1 MGFFDYFRREK
12 RSTEG
17 AVTLEQ
23 LLGGNETL
31 TVKIAMQVPAVAYCV
46 EMIAS
51 AAAMLPVKLYIRKSD
66 GETEEITD
74 DPRITLLNGQTGDT
88 MNADNMRRVWVRDFL
103 LTGSAFAYIETRY
116 GMPCALK
123 YIPSGAVSVISKDID
138 YINKH
143 YTYVVTG
150 REIFPHRMLKI
161 LRNSDG
167 FGRGRG
173 IVGESPLIMDT
184 MYQLLK
190 FQKNQ
195 VLKGGNKRGFLKS
208 DAPVRK
214 EVKDDIEE
222 KWRQL
227 NSNDDSAER
236 IMFLNGNIDFK
247 EMSSTAVE
255 MQLNENVQTNDAE
268 IMRLFGTADG
278 ILSPETVKNAVMPV
292 LDVFE
297 AAFDSDL
304 LLESEKAD
312 HYFAFD
318 TKELT
323 RGDISTRYS
332 AYATALQNNF
342 MQLDEVRALE
352 DLPPLG
358 FNYITLGLQN
368 VLVNPAT
375 GEVYT
380 PNTNASANMNRL
392 DNIDKD
398 NNIPAD
404 KEDRAE
410 QFETRTPVFGDG
422 HRIIDNVGSGSG
434 GSANVSGKGV
444 DKAAKSGII
453 KSTDKSGKEYEVKYN
468 SLSEDAFK
476 KDFDEAKNTVSAD
489 KAWRVDDTYTADDY
503 KRMKCKCF
511 VTEGGSCVA
520 VKPDGDIISVCKN
533 FNNTKTYETGK
544 DLLKIAVANGGTKLD
559 SFDGNYRFYAEC
571 GFEPVSWTP
580 FNKTYAPKGW
590 RVGVDKE
597 EPVIFFKYNGGFV
610 DSSDAAL
617 KKFYKNV
624 KPSVDYDTAE
634 KARDDAL

>member
-1 MGFFDYFRREK
+1 MGFFDKFRREK

-66 GETEEITD
+66 GETEEIKD

-123 YIPSGAVSVISKDID
+123 YIPSGAVGVMSSDTD
-138 YINKH
+138 YIHKH
-143 YTYVVTG
+143 FSYIVTG
-150 REIFPHRMLKI
+150 KEIFPHQMLKI

-323 RGDISTRYS
+323 RGDISTRYN

-368 VLVNPAT
+368 VLVNPKT

-392 DNIDKD
+392 GDIGGNG
-398 NNIPAD
+398 
-404 KEDRAE
+404 EDRAE
-410 QFETRTPVFGDG
+410 KLEIRTPVFGDG

-434 GSANVSGKGV
+434 GSANASENGV
-444 DKAAKSGII
+444 DKAGGSGII
-453 KSTDKSGKEYEVKYN
+453 TLEDEYIGKSVGAKSKNYDVYDYETNEYFQFAEGTYIQNAEVFAGY
-468 SLSEDAFK
+468 
-476 KDFDEAKNTVSAD
+476 
-489 KAWRVDDTYTADDY
+489 
-503 KRMKCKCF
+503 
-511 VTEGGSCVA
+511 G
-520 VKPDGDIISVCKN
+520 
-533 FNNTKTYETGK
+533 TKTP
-544 DLLKIAVANGGTKLD
+544 LD
-559 SFDGNYRFYAEC
+559 E
-571 GFEPVSWTP
+571 
-580 FNKTYAPKGW
+580 
-590 RVGVDKE
+590 GVPE
-597 EPVIFFKYNGGFV
+597 G
-610 DSSDAAL
+610 L
-617 KKFYKNV
+617 TKKFGGEVAKWQHSKGHGTIDYYGEERPAEVHWFQEESVGKV
-624 KPSVDYDTAE
+624 KFKVKRWED
-634 KARDDAL
+634 

>member
-66 GETEEITD
+66 GRTEEITD

-123 YIPSGAVSVISKDID
+123 YIPSGAVGVMSSDTD
-138 YINKH
+138 YIHKH
-143 YTYVVTG
+143 FSYIVTG
-150 REIFPHRMLKI
+150 KEIFPHQMLKI

-392 DNIDKD
+392 GDIGEDNT
-398 NNIPAD
+398 AD
-404 KEDRAE
+404 KEDRGY
-410 QFETRTPVFGDG
+410 FYKK
-422 HRIIDNVGSGSG
+422 G
-434 GSANVSGKGV
+434 GKTIYVDTDKSSGKSV
-444 DKAAKSGII
+444 DNAGKSGII
-453 KSTDKSGKEYEVKYN
+453 KATREQRKEFEKELKGTVTSEGITITGVSSHAADRMVERGKSAEEIKRVLTEASIHYPGN
-468 SLSEDAFK
+468 S
-476 KDFDEAKNTVSAD
+476 
-489 KAWRVDDTYTADDY
+489 DDTHCEQMGNTRVVYNDSGNI
-503 KRMKCKCF
+503 
-511 VTEGGSCVA
+511 VTV
-520 VKPDGDIISVCKN
+520 VV
-533 FNNTKTYETGK
+533 
-544 DLLKIAVANGGTKLD
+544 L
-559 SFDGNYRFYAEC
+559 
-571 GFEPVSWTP
+571 
-580 FNKTYAPKGW
+580 
-590 RVGVDKE
+590 
-597 EPVIFFKYNGGFV
+597 
-610 DSSDAAL
+610 
-617 KKFYKNV
+617 
-624 KPSVDYDTAE
+624 
-634 KARDDAL
+634 

>member
-1 MGFFDYFRREK
+1 MGFFDKFRREK

-123 YIPSGAVSVISKDID
+123 YIPSGAVCVMSSDTD
-138 YINKH
+138 YIHKH
-143 YTYVVTG
+143 FSYIVTG
-150 REIFPHRMLKI
+150 KEIFPHQMLKI

-342 MQLDEVRALE
+342 MQLDEVRAL
-352 DLPPLG
+352 
-358 FNYITLGLQN
+358 
-368 VLVNPAT
+368 
-375 GEVYT
+375 
-380 PNTNASANMNRL
+380 
-392 DNIDKD
+392 
-398 NNIPAD
+398 
-404 KEDRAE
+404 
-410 QFETRTPVFGDG
+410 
-422 HRIIDNVGSGSG
+422 
-434 GSANVSGKGV
+434 
-444 DKAAKSGII
+444 
-453 KSTDKSGKEYEVKYN
+453 
-468 SLSEDAFK
+468 
-476 KDFDEAKNTVSAD
+476 
-489 KAWRVDDTYTADDY
+489 
-503 KRMKCKCF
+503 
-511 VTEGGSCVA
+511 
-520 VKPDGDIISVCKN
+520 
-533 FNNTKTYETGK
+533 
-544 DLLKIAVANGGTKLD
+544 
-559 SFDGNYRFYAEC
+559 
-571 GFEPVSWTP
+571 
-580 FNKTYAPKGW
+580 
-590 RVGVDKE
+590 
-597 EPVIFFKYNGGFV
+597 
-610 DSSDAAL
+610 
-617 KKFYKNV
+617 
-624 KPSVDYDTAE
+624 
-634 KARDDAL
+634 

>member
-1 MGFFDYFRREK
+1 MGFFDRFRREK
-12 RSTEG
+12 RSG

-51 AAAMLPVKLYIRKSD
+51 AAAMLPVKLYIRKSGGD
-66 GETEEITD
+66 TEEVTD
-74 DPRITLLNGQTGDT
+74 DPRITLLNSTTGDT

-116 GMPCALK
+116 GMPSALK
-123 YIPSGAVSVISKDID
+123 YIPSNAVSVISKDID

-214 EVKDDIEE
+214 DVKDDIEE

-227 NSNDDSAER
+227 NSNDDNAEK

-292 LDVFE
+292 LDAFE

-304 LLESEKAD
+304 LLESEKKD

-323 RGDISTRYS
+323 RGSVSERYS

-368 VLVNPAT
+368 VLVNPKT

-392 DNIDKD
+392 GDIGKD

-434 GSANVSGKGV
+434 GSANVSGNGV
-444 DKAAKSGII
+444 DKAGEKDYNNYADYYEYISASGPNEFDCGFSPDNLLEHWYGSETVHSH
-453 KSTDKSGKEYEVKYN
+453 KAEYEKRGMNMKQYGERALELVQMPTSKTILGYK
-468 SLSEDAFK
+468 DK
-476 KDFDEAKNTVSAD
+476 DGCVIRYDTVTKDFVKGHPKKGIKTMFEAELS
-489 KAWRVDDTYTADDY
+489 Y
-503 KRMKCKCF
+503 
-511 VTEGGSCVA
+511 
-520 VKPDGDIISVCKN
+520 
-533 FNNTKTYETGK
+533 YERQKHK
-544 DLLKIAVANGGTKLD
+544 DL
-559 SFDGNYRFYAEC
+559 
-571 GFEPVSWTP
+571 
-580 FNKTYAPKGW
+580 
-590 RVGVDKE
+590 E
-597 EPVIFFKYNGGFV
+597 E
-610 DSSDAAL
+610 
-617 KKFYKNV
+617 
-624 KPSVDYDTAE
+624 
-634 KARDDAL
+634 

>member
-66 GETEEITD
+66 GETEEIKD

-123 YIPSGAVSVISKDID
+123 YIPSGAVCVMSSDID
-138 YINKH
+138 YIHKH
-143 YTYVVTG
+143 FSYIVTG
-150 REIFPHRMLKI
+150 KEIFPHQMLKI

-392 DNIDKD
+392 GDIGEDKKDLTDNDDSVTI
-398 NNIPAD
+398 
-404 KEDRAE
+404 RA
-410 QFETRTPVFGDG
+410 G
-422 HRIIDNVGSGSG
+422 NGSG
-434 GSANVSGKGV
+434 GNPNHDDKGRFDFGAKTQLINAIKNGEISTKLNKRKQAKHKKGSERYNECIAKGENPSYTELSNMEIQKIINNYSTKGKVYKEPDGQFKEIIKLDYNFGFYVDRASGKAIETHRGTIHY
-444 DKAAKSGII
+444 AKDGTHLVPADPS
-453 KSTDKSGKEYEVKYN
+453 KE
-468 SLSEDAFK
+468 
-476 KDFDEAKNTVSAD
+476 
-489 KAWRVDDTYTADDY
+489 
-503 KRMKCKCF
+503 
-511 VTEGGSCVA
+511 
-520 VKPDGDIISVCKN
+520 
-533 FNNTKTYETGK
+533 
-544 DLLKIAVANGGTKLD
+544 
-559 SFDGNYRFYAEC
+559 
-571 GFEPVSWTP
+571 
-580 FNKTYAPKGW
+580 
-590 RVGVDKE
+590 
-597 EPVIFFKYNGGFV
+597 
-610 DSSDAAL
+610 
-617 KKFYKNV
+617 
-624 KPSVDYDTAE
+624 
-634 KARDDAL
+634 

>member
-1 MGFFDYFRREK
+1 MGFFDRFRREK
-12 RSTEG
+12 RSG

-51 AAAMLPVKLYIRKSD
+51 AAAMLPVKLYVRKSGGD
-66 GETEEITD
+66 TEEVTD
-74 DPRITLLNGQTGDT
+74 DPRITLLNSTTGDT
-88 MNADNMRRVWVRDFL
+88 MNADNMRRVWVRDYL

-116 GMPCALK
+116 GMPSALK
-123 YIPSGAVSVISKDID
+123 YIPSNAVSVISKDID

-150 REIFPHRMLKI
+150 REIFPHQMLKI

-227 NSNDDSAER
+227 NSNDDNAEK
-236 IMFLNGNIDFK
+236 IMFLNGKIDFK

-268 IMRLFGTADG
+268 IMRLFGTVDG

-323 RGDISTRYS
+323 RGSVSERYS

-368 VLVNPAT
+368 VLVNPKT

-392 DNIDKD
+392 GDIGGNG
-398 NNIPAD
+398 
-404 KEDRAE
+404 EDRAE
-410 QFETRTPVFGDG
+410 PIQGEGGYLQDLSTGRMMGRV
-422 HRIIDNVGSGSG
+422 GSG

-444 DKAAKSGII
+444 DKAEKSGII
-453 KSTDKSGKEYEVKYN
+453 ANKDKIIADFKST
-468 SLSEDAFK
+468 
-476 KDFDEAKNTVSAD
+476 
-489 KAWRVDDTYTADDY
+489 
-503 KRMKCKCF
+503 
-511 VTEGGSCVA
+511 
-520 VKPDGDIISVCKN
+520 N
-533 FNNTKTYETGK
+533 FNGEIHIPPKSIDVDSLKYDSNHINNERNHAVSEAQAKQFIKDAKMSFRKT
-544 DLLKIAVANGGTKLD
+544 VNGIEHE
-559 SFDGNYRFYAEC
+559 NYI
-571 GFEPVSWTP
+571 G
-580 FNKTYAPKGW
+580 
-590 RVGVDKE
+590 
-597 EPVIFFKYNGGFV
+597 YNGCAYV
-610 DSSDAAL
+610 DVKSKLIRTAFRSGEYNAYISRIVSTL
-617 KKFYKNV
+617 KN
-624 KPSVDYDTAE
+624 YDN
-634 KARDDAL
+634 

>member
-123 YIPSGAVSVISKDID
+123 YIPSGAVGVMSSDTD
-138 YINKH
+138 YIHKH
-143 YTYVVTG
+143 FSYIVTG
-150 REIFPHRMLKI
+150 KEIFPHQMLKI

-323 RGDISTRYS
+323 RGDISTRYN

-392 DNIDKD
+392 GDIGGNG
-398 NNIPAD
+398 
-404 KEDRAE
+404 EDRAE
-410 QFETRTPVFGDG
+410 PIQGEGGYLQDPSTGRMMGRV
-422 HRIIDNVGSGSG
+422 GSG
-434 GSANVSGKGV
+434 GSANVSGNGV
-444 DKAAKSGII
+444 DKAGEKDYNNYADYYEYISASGPNEFDCGFSPDNLLEHWYGSETVHSH
-453 KSTDKSGKEYEVKYN
+453 KAEYEKRGMNMKQYGERALELVQMPTSKTILGYK
-468 SLSEDAFK
+468 DK
-476 KDFDEAKNTVSAD
+476 DGCVIRYDTVTKDFVKGHPKKGIKTMFEAELS
-489 KAWRVDDTYTADDY
+489 Y
-503 KRMKCKCF
+503 
-511 VTEGGSCVA
+511 
-520 VKPDGDIISVCKN
+520 
-533 FNNTKTYETGK
+533 YERQKHK
-544 DLLKIAVANGGTKLD
+544 DL
-559 SFDGNYRFYAEC
+559 
-571 GFEPVSWTP
+571 
-580 FNKTYAPKGW
+580 
-590 RVGVDKE
+590 E
-597 EPVIFFKYNGGFV
+597 E
-610 DSSDAAL
+610 
-617 KKFYKNV
+617 
-624 KPSVDYDTAE
+624 
-634 KARDDAL
+634 

>member
-1 MGFFDYFRREK
+1 MGFFDKFRREK

-123 YIPSGAVSVISKDID
+123 YIPSGAVGVMSSDTD
-138 YINKH
+138 YIHKH
-143 YTYVVTG
+143 FSYIVTG
-150 REIFPHRMLKI
+150 KEIFPHQMLKI

-368 VLVNPAT
+368 VLVNPKT

-392 DNIDKD
+392 
-398 NNIPAD
+398 
-404 KEDRAE
+404 
-410 QFETRTPVFGDG
+410 GDIG
-422 HRIIDNVGSGSG
+422 EERGYFFKKH
-434 GSANVSGKGV
+434 GKTIYV
-444 DKAAKSGII
+444 D
-453 KSTDKSGKEYEVKYN
+453 TDKSSGKSVDKTGERKYNKDDEISALGANKFEQGFSEENLDRHWGGISDHSKEYKGFTREQYAQRALELVQSAADGKNILGYKLSDGTVVRYDVNTNDYVKGHPKYGIYTM
-468 SLSEDAFK
+468 FK
-476 KDFDEAKNTVSAD
+476 PKNESAYFH
-489 KAWRVDDTYTADDY
+489 KK
-503 KRMKCKCF
+503 KRD
-511 VTEGGSCVA
+511 EGG
-520 VKPDGDIISVCKN
+520 I
-533 FNNTKTYETGK
+533 TK
-544 DLLKIAVANGGTKLD
+544 
-559 SFDGNYRFYAEC
+559 
-571 GFEPVSWTP
+571 
-580 FNKTYAPKGW
+580 
-590 RVGVDKE
+590 
-597 EPVIFFKYNGGFV
+597 
-610 DSSDAAL
+610 
-617 KKFYKNV
+617 
-624 KPSVDYDTAE
+624 
-634 KARDDAL
+634 